1 MTSRNTIHKT
11 QTIAIYVRSGITAFW
26 KKKILPS
33 KNDNESTP
41 KTSFTDYKADISP
54 TPTEKRKAKN
64 TIGKR
69 TIIKVF
75 KWLLMFLISSFLGGY
90 IGHASEPIYNSIDA
104 IFSQKHLILSAVSYG
119 SSSIQNLQR
128 LVHSFFRVLKY
139 RSIRVLFYGYPALP
153 MHRAT
158 QRYLQNLRKALNVIL
173 PPLVAVQAQVALF
186 QMPGNQCLLQVM
198 DCPAAGNV
206 PFCLASNYAPVMKSY
221 DNTVVAHA
229 SIFQEQ
235 ICEAYLTLAASTFH
249 FCPRSAY
256 DTGAQQHHSSM

>member
-1 MTSRNTIHKT
+1 MLPFCTLFCYLQEMKFPLSYTHKILFQSIYKRKKEGLIMTSRNTIHKT

-119 SSSIQNLQR
+119 SSSIQNL
-128 LVHSFFRVLKY
+128 
-139 RSIRVLFYGYPALP
+139 
-153 MHRAT
+153 
-158 QRYLQNLRKALNVIL
+158 
-173 PPLVAVQAQVALF
+173 
-186 QMPGNQCLLQVM
+186 
-198 DCPAAGNV
+198 
-206 PFCLASNYAPVMKSY
+206 
-221 DNTVVAHA
+221 
-229 SIFQEQ
+229 
-235 ICEAYLTLAASTFH
+235 
-249 FCPRSAY
+249 
-256 DTGAQQHHSSM
+256 